1 MPTRHL
7 LILALS
13 LVLTGCATP
22 RSELAVEYRL
32 AEQSELVVLGK
43 IEVNP

>member
-1 MPTRHL
+1 MTR

-22 RSELAVEYRL
+22 RSEIAVEYRV
-32 AEQSELVVLGK
+32 AETSELVLTGK
-43 IEVNP
+43 VITP